1 MVTNNPVCQLVL
13 NAQYRSRLHDKQIV
27 ILKYFDDFTCG
38 VFEMS
43 TNTRLTFGKEYF
55 LHNFEFI
62 EKVDKNDNKNEP
74 LLIGRRYRH
83 IQDGKTIATLLR
95 VDNNLCWYKYERN
108 NNEVN
113 CSEGLFRD
121 SFELVEE
128 EEDNK
133 QQFSTGAVRS
143 NDANGVRY
151 DLISP
156 IGLRQLAET
165 YAEGAKKYGDYNWKK
180 SLPIGDTLN
189 HLIRHIELW
198 RSGDRSEPHLAHAA
212 WGLFTLMHFE
222 ERYKISDDE
231 EYKELFEEYNNDSN
245 AN

>member
-1 MVTNNPVCQLVL
+1 MNISDLKIGRM
-13 NAQYRSRLHDKQIV
+13 YRHKKDGWKCLIEAVDESQNKIGV
-27 ILKYFDDFTCG
+27 KTECGNFDFFD
-38 VFEMS
+38 
-43 TNTRLTFGKEYF
+43 LEYF
-55 LHNFEFI
+55 MNNYE
-62 EKVDKNDNKNEP
+62 
-74 LLIGRRYRH
+74 LI
-83 IQDGKTIATLLR
+83 K
-95 VDNNLCWYKYERN
+95 
-108 NNEVN
+108 
-113 CSEGLFRD
+113 
-121 SFELVEE
+121 
-128 EEDNK
+128 EDNK

-165 YAEGAKKYGDYNWKK
+165 YAEGAKKYGDHNWKK
-180 SLPIGDTLN
+180 GLPIGDTLN

-222 ERYKISDDE
+222 ERYKISDYE